1 MINQFLFGEQQWA
14 QEIIIQQKKPGKP
27 TCIVYRTGSF
37 GLMGKSSTELTNKK
51 DNDNYLE
58 LMNNQFENLR
68 HYEKYLLN
76 IIELCEK
83 LN

>member
-1 MINQFLFGEQQWA
+1 M
-14 QEIIIQQKKPGKP
+14 
-27 TCIVYRTGSF
+27 GSL

-68 HYEKYLLN
+68 IYEKYLLLS
-76 IIELCEK
+76 IVSLRK
-83 LN
+83 AM